1 MSYQKSNIATI
12 AMIIIIIIKTICN
25 QQLIKIK
32 SDWTNIYFLCC
43 IACKSE
49 TSDRG
54 K

>member
-12 AMIIIIIIKTICN
+12 AMIIIIKTICN

-49 TSDRG
+49 TNDRG